1 MGAGF
6 YKLAPTDDNNTRP
19 AIHRVLGALVWVQFY
34 IFNSFRRLII
44 TPRTHILRSRGAAA
58 DNRAEESVQVSQNG
72 RRCVISH
79 NMQAAVDGALKS
91 RRSLEHKNKIEE
103 V

>member
-58 DNRAEESVQVSQNG
+58 DNSRGVSVQVSQNG
-72 RRCVISH
+72 RVISH
-79 NMQAAVDGALKS
+79 MQAAMDGALKS